1 MPACDCTGDRNHWSP
16 ALALTK
22 MATFLRGPVPGVYL
36 HSGKEVYLLLTLAL
50 ILSSCLTTPAVGRES
65 RSLPTTC
72 SCSWTPLGE
81 GDLVMHGP
89 LLLLLVVFK
98 I

>member
-50 ILSSCLTTPAVGRES
+50 ILSSCPMTPAVGREWEIS
-65 RSLPTTC
+65 PHH
-72 SCSWTPLGE
+72 
-81 GDLVMHGP
+81 MQ
-89 LLLLLVVFK
+89 LLLDTAW
-98 I
+98 